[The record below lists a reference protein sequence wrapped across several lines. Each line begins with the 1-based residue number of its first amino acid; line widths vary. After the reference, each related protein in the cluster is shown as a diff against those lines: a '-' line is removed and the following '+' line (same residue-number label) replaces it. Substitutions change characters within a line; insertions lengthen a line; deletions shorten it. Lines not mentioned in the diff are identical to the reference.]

1 MEKKSFKVVLDSSD
15 TNSFT
20 GTLYN
25 ANYYVDLSKVIRK
38 LEDYDK
44 SYYVYCTL
52 ISKTDVIGTTNIVS
66 TNLYTLILKLSNKN
80 NNIYQYNNFNCD
92 SFIIP
97 VQVNASDN
105 GGGGPHNGFFLKD
118 TDQRPLYIDNINNL
132 TNIQLK
138 VLQNNQSTTAT
149 APYVC
154 ILTFVQA

>member
-1 MEKKSFKVVLDSSD
+1 MEKKSFKVVLNSSD
-15 TNSFT
+15 TNSFI

-25 ANYYVDLSKVIRK
+25 ANYYVDLSKVIRNK
-38 LEDYDK
+38 EDYDK

-52 ISKTDVIGTTNIVS
+52 ISNTDITATTNIVS
-66 TNLYTLILKLSNKN
+66 TNLYTLILNMSNKF
-80 NNIYQYNNFNCD
+80 NNIYQYNNINYD
-92 SFIIP
+92 SFILP
-97 VQVNASDN
+97 VQVNPSDN

-132 TNIQLK
+132 TNIHLK
-138 VLQNNQSTTAT
+138 VLQNSQQTTAS